1 MKHLSRD
8 KLAKHHRFSYIP
20 RYYKGGRET
29 FEHKVSTIKRQLDNN
44 VAVEEV
50 TSKEG
55 FQKIKKGKQPV
66 FILVML
72 IAAILTTL
80 IVMPLSVYSVALLFI
95 FVYAFIKL
103 SKKK

>member
-8 KLAKHHRFSYIP
+8 KLAKHHRFSYLP
-20 RYYKGGRET
+20 RYYKRDKES
-29 FEHKVSTIKRQLDNN
+29 FEQKVSTIKRQLDNN
-44 VAVEEV
+44 VVEEEV
-50 TSKEG
+50 TSREG
-55 FQKIKKGKQPV
+55 FQKIKKGKQSV

-80 IVMPLSVYSVALLFI
+80 IVMPLNVYSVALLFI